1 MKLAEKFLDVGDVI
15 KADASWEIVN
25 DYPGHKGPKD
35 LNQVF
40 NYYSAKG
47 KSLDAP
53 TIGVASDKRA
63 VKKKSED
70 APEFAPEFVVIKT
83 QMTGGGTG
91 HGPHD
96 IYPDGHE
103 VTIRQLKKD
112 GTYDDKGQD
121 YRFYQSG
128 AFNCMIT
135 EVTPTRKMK
144 MGFS

>member
-1 MKLAEKFLDVGDVI
+1 MKRANKFLDVGDVI
-15 KADASWEIVN
+15 KADSSWEIVN
-25 DYPGHKGPKD
+25 DYPGRKGPKD

-40 NYYSAKG
+40 NHYSAKG
-47 KSLDAP
+47 RSLDTP
-53 TIGVASDKRA
+53 TVGTAEDDKA
-63 VKKKSED
+63 VVRKKKD
-70 APEFAPEFVVIKT
+70 APEFVVVKT

-96 IYPDGHE
+96 VYPDGHE

-112 GTYDDKGQD
+112 GTYDDEGQA

-135 EVTPTRKMK
+135 DVAPTRKMK
-144 MGFS
+144 MGFF

>member
-1 MKLAEKFLDVGDVI
+1 MKRANNFLDVGDVI
-15 KADASWEIVN
+15 RADGSWEVVN
-25 DYPGHKGPKD
+25 DYPGSKGPKD

-47 KSLDAP
+47 RTLDTP
-53 TIGVASDKRA
+53 TVGNARDDKA
-63 VKKKSED
+63 VVRKAKE
-70 APEFAPEFVVIKT
+70 APEFVVVKT

-96 IYPDGHE
+96 VYPDGHE

-112 GTYDDKGQD
+112 GTYDDKGQE

-135 EVTPTRKMK
+135 DVAPTRKMK
-144 MGFS
+144 MGFF